1 MRKFLFGGTFA
12 ASIFAV
18 SAIAH
23 AQAPSAS
30 PFPDGGA
37 GRDIVAVACTQ
48 CHGPNTF
55 VNWREGAD
63 AWRHQVYDMIER
75 GAQISP
81 DELDPAVKYLSTAFG
96 PGANLPQFA
105 SVTLP
110 DGQGKEIVDGGCALC
125 HGLDR
130 ITVANRSPQEWQ
142 AIVAKMVFFG
152 APLSGDQAKAATD
165 YLTANFSGSGKTA
178 SAK

>member
-1 MRKFLFGGTFA
+1 MRKFLFGGAFTALVFA
-12 ASIFAV
+12 LSGT
-18 SAIAH
+18 AH
-23 AQAPSAS
+23 AQAPGAG
-30 PFPDGGA
+30 PFPEGT
-37 GRDIVAVACTQ
+37 GREIVAVACTQ
-48 CHGPNTF
+48 CHGPNAF
-55 VNWREGAD
+55 INWREGPE
-63 AWRHQVYDMIER
+63 AWRHQIYDMIER

-81 DELDPAVKYLSTAFG
+81 DELDTAVKYLSTAFG

-130 ITVANRSPQEWQ
+130 ITAANRSPQEWQ

-165 YLTANFSGSGKTA
+165 YLAANFSASGKTA